1 MEEWGRYEGGGP
13 VARCFTVS
21 AMYLPWCSLQS
32 SSRVWGFGCAF
43 AVDAAMGPFRR
54 ETLIQDR
61 LKTAAISKYV
71 STYRDELLRELPDEA
86 KVNKNTKRSE
96 LLRLGRC
103 RFSQLPKS
111 EQDQYF
117 KDAGRKDIV
126 ESENVAVPSSSG
138 NSGVSPLR
146 TVRGPPSPPRGPP
159 GGSPPRASLKRPS
172 AFLEEPSPSWIGTS
186 APSEGVVKND
196 EVRLALAAYLGVLQK
211 LFGDA
216 DGLAAL
222 ATSHRLAA
230 GMHGFKGPV
239 RVKAAAILSLAVKM
253 ELTVKNASIRRLWSR
268 VAGER
273 SIEQVKAMEQKLFE
287 CFALEGVEGTYA
299 QERLSMLR

>member
-1 MEEWGRYEGGGP
+1 M
-13 VARCFTVS
+13 
-21 AMYLPWCSLQS
+21 
-32 SSRVWGFGCAF
+32 
-43 AVDAAMGPFRR
+43 
-54 ETLIQDR
+54 
-61 LKTAAISKYV
+61 
-71 STYRDELLRELPDEA
+71 
-86 KVNKNTKRSE
+86 
-96 LLRLGRC
+96 
-103 RFSQLPKS
+103 
-111 EQDQYF
+111 
-117 KDAGRKDIV
+117 
-126 ESENVAVPSSSG
+126 
-138 NSGVSPLR
+138 
-146 TVRGPPSPPRGPP
+146 
-159 GGSPPRASLKRPS
+159 
-172 AFLEEPSPSWIGTS
+172 
-186 APSEGVVKND
+186 KND
-196 EVRLALAAYLGVLQK
+196 EVRLAFAAYLGVLQK

-253 ELTVKNASIRRLWSR
+253 ELTVKNETSIRRLWSC